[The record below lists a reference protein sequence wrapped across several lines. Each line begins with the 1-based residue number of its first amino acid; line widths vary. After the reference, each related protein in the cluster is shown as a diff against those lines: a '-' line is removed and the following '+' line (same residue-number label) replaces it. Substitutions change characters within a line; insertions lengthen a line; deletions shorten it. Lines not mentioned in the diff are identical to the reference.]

1 MTRPIGI
8 PKGQWSNPEEVIG
21 STAFSKMYQ
30 YYNHNK
36 TETKPCVYSMGYTAL
51 VRNEAEKEP
60 VALFNIKIVLHG
72 NNHLEERYW
81 NIVFPPK

>member
-8 PKGQWSNPEEVIG
+8 PQGQWSNSEVIG
-21 STAFSKMYQ
+21 STALSKIYQ

-51 VRNEAEKEP
+51 VSNEAEKEP
-60 VALFNIKIVLHG
+60 AALFNIKTVLQG
-72 NNHLEERYW
+72 NNHLEERNW
-81 NIVFPPK
+81 KIVFLPK